1 MIENLNDFLS
11 FATLVLILIG
21 CIYYAFSIFSI
32 HHTKKIELMEDEYY
46 NFSDDSDEEDGYE

>member
-32 HHTKKIELMEDEYY
+32 HNAKKIELMEDEYY